1 MQKINCLSDV
11 DLKMSQVN
19 VLLSE
24 INQEMSSSLLPVQ
37 SSFLLLP
44 RVQII
49 LSEIN
54 KFVQTT
60 QQLRDQ
66 DAGVSSFSP
75 SDVDDE
81 CFHDTRSLEWDN
93 DYNYYS
99 LYYYNRYLRTA
110 G

>member
-24 INQEMSSSLLPVQ
+24 INQEMSSSLAPVQ

-49 LSEIN
+49 LSEIKYSYIVSIFTRCDLIQKN
-54 KFVQTT
+54 TVSKPNRFFFDS
-60 QQLRDQ
+60 QLHT
-66 DAGVSSFSP
+66 F
-75 SDVDDE
+75 
-81 CFHDTRSLEWDN
+81 
-93 DYNYYS
+93 
-99 LYYYNRYLRTA
+99 
-110 G
+110 